1 MPISP
6 EFSKSLESGDLDG
19 AIALANDYV
28 RRRPTDCAG
37 RAELAELL
45 CFKGDLDRADKQ
57 LEVIAG
63 QDPSVAMGVAL
74 FRQLLCAEEAR
85 QQFYSD
91 RRLPEFVDAPTPQE
105 QLYLRAAVALQSE
118 DQAGAQQLLQQ
129 AEAARVHRSGTVD
142 GKAFD
147 DLRDLDDLSA
157 AHLDVLTSTG
167 KFYWVPIRLVERITL
182 HKPERQRDLIWRR
195 ATLELSKGPSGE
207 VFIAALYPRMNGE
220 IGSALQLGRETD
232 YSGGE
237 GTAVRGHGLRCFLV
251 GEESVPLYAVDH
263 IEFAAAG

>member
-6 EFSKSLESGDLDG
+6 EMSKRLEAGDLDG

-28 RRRPTDCAG
+28 RRRPTDCMG

-45 CFKGDLDRADKQ
+45 CFKGDLERADKQ

-63 QDPSVAMGVAL
+63 QDPSIAVGVAL

-85 QQFYSD
+85 QQFYTEC
-91 RRLPEFVDAPTPQE
+91 RLPEFVDAPTPHE
-105 QLYLRAAVALQSE
+105 QIYLRAAVALQNA
-118 DQAGAQQLLQQ
+118 DNAGALELLQQ
-129 AEAARVHRSGTVD
+129 AEAARVHRSGSVD

-167 KFYWVPIRLVERITL
+167 KFYWIPIRLVERLQL

-207 VFIAALYPRMNGE
+207 VFIAALYPRLNGE
-220 IGSALQLGRETD
+220 TSPAQQLGRETD
-232 YSGGE
+232 YAGGD
-237 GTAVRGHGLRCFLV
+237 GAAVRGRGLRCFLV
-251 GEESVPLYAVDH
+251 GEESRPIYEVER